1 MATRHARIRSLYYG
15 EVDKTQ
21 RMEVDERDEHDDESA
36 RYQDAG
42 MPESDSEEE
51 PQPLT
56 RVRYGLGKE
65 LLLFPDTFVVVHKEE
80 RDELRL
86 NLDNVRRLIL
96 VPGEYT
102 PSKLVLMFDLDDGNT
117 IIAAEGMTNVRD
129 FRKLL
134 ARLREIRPEI
144 ELDPPNMDE
153 QLMQALDIRKR
164 SLIGCYGFVF
174 GTCLLIWIVYLIV
187 AFIGARGVH

>member
-1 MATRHARIRSLYYG
+1 
-15 EVDKTQ
+15 
-21 RMEVDERDEHDDESA
+21 MEVDESDETNSEPVHS
-36 RYQDAG
+36 QDAG
-42 MPESDSEEE
+42 AQESGIEEE
-51 PQPLT
+51 AQPLV

-65 LLLFPDTFVVVHKEE
+65 LLLYPDAFVVVHKEE

-86 NLDNVRRLIL
+86 NLDNIRRLIL
-96 VPGEYT
+96 APGEYT

-134 ARLREIRPEI
+134 ARLVEIRPEI

-174 GTCLLIWIVYLIV
+174 GVVLLIWIVYLIV
-187 AFIGARGVH
+187 AFIGARGGH

>member
-1 MATRHARIRSLYYG
+1 
-15 EVDKTQ
+15 
-21 RMEVDERDEHDDESA
+21 MEVDERDERDDESA

-42 MPESDSEEE
+42 MPEGDSEEE
-51 PQPLT
+51 PQPLA

-80 RDELRL
+80 HDELRL
-86 NLDNVRRLIL
+86 NLDNIRRLIL

-134 ARLREIRPEI
+134 ARLREIRPKI

-164 SLIGCYGFVF
+164 SLIGCYGFVL